1 MTDHNL
7 KEEAATL
14 YEQLPSTAEVS
25 KDDIEDKLTT
35 LVEEYQVPLE
45 EARRSVRSS
54 LADETDA
61 QQDDFDGQDQA
72 VTVDEIDEAEQWID
86 LTVKVVEL
94 WEPRSDSI
102 AQVGLLGDETGRI
115 KFTAWATSDLQHLS
129 EGCVYQLENVVTDEY
144 EGNYSVKLNSSTTIT
159 ELDKDIEVGDNTSQ
173 LTGALVDIQNG
184 SGLIKRC
191 PKEDCTRV
199 LQNDRC
205 SEHGPVEGEFDLRI
219 KAVLDDGDTTQDV
232 LFNREAT
239 EELTDLTLSE
249 AQDMAMDALDTSVVT
264 DKIIDEILGQYYR
277 VSGPIMGQ
285 YLLAD
290 EFEQVGQVDD
300 LDAILSRARVI

>member
-129 EGCVYQLENVVTDEY
+129 EGSVYQLENVVTDEY

-264 DKIIDEILGQYYR
+264 DRIIDEILGQYYR